1 MKLISVRALS
11 ALAVTTMLAG
21 APLFAHAADTPAPV
35 SKGGEQ
41 AESGAKTAALTDTDL
56 SGYVGSINPAEVGGL
71 LNYCTQNNYV
81 ADYDDA
87 FKVLQSYNQKTNAVP
102 DGQEGNMFYARGTA
116 GQLQANGKTY
126 SIATSSIPV
135 RQKTCKA
142 VLDRAKAAL

>member
-1 MKLISVRALS
+1 MRLFSVRALS

-21 APLFAHAADTPAPV
+21 APVFAHAADTPAPV

-41 AESGAKTAALTDTDL
+41 AEAGVKAATLTDTDL
-56 SGYVGSINPAEVGGL
+56 SGYVGSINPIELGGL
-71 LNYCTQNNYV
+71 LNYCTQGNYV
-81 ADYDDA
+81 DYDDG

-135 RQKTCKA
+135 RQKTCAA
-142 VLDRAKAAL
+142 VLARAKAAL

>member
-21 APLFAHAADTPAPV
+21 APLFARAADTPAPV

-41 AESGAKTAALTDTDL
+41 AEAGAKTATLTDTDL
-56 SGYVGSINPAEVGGL
+56 SGYVGSIDPAEVAGL
-71 LNYCTQNNYV
+71 LNYCTQGNYV
-81 ADYDDA
+81 EYDSS
-87 FKVLQSYNQKTNAVP
+87 FKVLQAYNQKTNSVP
-102 DGQEGNMFYARGTA
+102 DGQEGNMYYARGTA

>member
-11 ALAVTTMLAG
+11 ALAVTTLLAG
-21 APLFAHAADTPAPV
+21 APLFAHAADAPAPQGV
-35 SKGGEQ
+35 EQ
-41 AESGAKTAALTDTDL
+41 AGAMANTAVMTDTDL
-56 SGYVGSINPAEVGGL
+56 SGYVGSVNPVELAGL
-71 LNYCTQNNYV
+71 LNYCTEGNYV

-102 DGQEGNMFYARGTA
+102 DGQEGNMYYARGTA
-116 GQLQANGKTY
+116 GQMQVNGKTY
-126 SIATSSIPV
+126 SVALSTVPV

>member
-21 APLFAHAADTPAPV
+21 APVFAHAADTPAPV

-41 AESGAKTAALTDTDL
+41 AEAGGKGAIQTDADL
-56 SGYVGSINPAEVGGL
+56 SGYVGSINPVEVAGL
-71 LNYCTQNNYV
+71 LNYCTQGNYV
-81 ADYDDA
+81 DYDDG

-102 DGQEGNMFYARGTA
+102 DGQEGNMYYARGTA

-126 SIATSSIPV
+126 SIATSSISV
-135 RQKTCKA
+135 RQKTCAA
-142 VLDRAKAAL
+142 VLSRAKAAL